1 MEHNHQYVFD
11 KNVILRTDQKAPV
24 FITQRPL
31 VSAPSLVATSAVL
44 LRDTSLGKVC
54 CQPAFYQEL
63 SCRTASFPLH
73 QKSLNVFIPTT
84 SFPFQTTNLMKPRE
98 REREREGEREGE
110 RGGERGGERE
120 REICDL
126 TPQRLKNT
134 ILDGV
139 PYAKDDLLAASH
151 STHSRRTSS
160 TSVSRRHKI
169 AYTTRQNQS
178 GNIKQGP
185 VSVWVSLLQ
194 KMISQRQ
201 SIRATPEEPQAP
213 PLAEAQI
220 LPKQLDKP
228 TLARPSKAHPLS
240 GTSGKLQLVE
250 AGPLDLYGCQSH
262 QVPCRTKHK

>member
-1 MEHNHQYVFD
+1 MLLAGFLSRVVMQDCQLSPALEVVERIHTNHF
-11 KNVILRTDQKAPV
+11 L
-24 FITQRPL
+24 
-31 VSAPSLVATSAVL
+31 
-44 LRDTSLGKVC
+44 
-54 CQPAFYQEL
+54 
-63 SCRTASFPLH
+63 SFPDH
-73 QKSLNVFIPTT
+73 QLNET
-84 SFPFQTTNLMKPRE
+84 QRE
-98 REREREGEREGE
+98 REREREGERGREREGE
-110 RGGERGGERE
+110 RGRE

-139 PYAKDDLLAASH
+139 PYAKHDLLAASH
-151 STHSRRTSS
+151 STHSRRASS

-201 SIRATPEEPQAP
+201 SIQATPEEPQAP

-228 TLARPSKAHPLS
+228 TVARPSKAHPLS
-240 GTSGKLQLVE
+240 GTSGKLQLME

-262 QVPCRTKHK
+262 QVPCRTKHKYNPMADRRPLSSPISCKT